1 MAKTINQ
8 ASNTLV
14 AGVESAV
21 NGEMSEDLVW
31 RNVPILNRF
40 VSDGS
45 DDRTSFSKVN
55 SRYYELYDV
64 YKDVKQ
70 QFSGYKKE
78 ILSGN
83 LGYLED
89 LSELQNSREF
99 DIYAVF
105 EKYRKSMDKLNK
117 LEKSFPESSK
127 SERKEVEK
135 SIMNIKK
142 EIVRAVDGE

>member
-1 MAKTINQ
+1 MPEWTKTYNGTTKWLKNLSEWTNELTGGNKYKRGWVDVNPAKVEHLFESYFGGMAKTINQ

-64 YKDVKQ
+64 YKDVK
-70 QFSGYKKE
+70 
-78 ILSGN
+78 LS
-83 LGYLED
+83 L
-89 LSELQNSREF
+89 
-99 DIYAVF
+99 IH
-105 EKYRKSMDKLNK
+105 
-117 LEKSFPESSK
+117 
-127 SERKEVEK
+127 
-135 SIMNIKK
+135 I
-142 EIVRAVDGE
+142 